1 MYRQV
6 TRQPFCPGTFPFRQQ
21 RERPLQRAEYRQH
34 TEQYLLAVD
43 RRPPAYAEHD
53 KGNQHDDFVYS
64 HDDTGRQGG
73 EPQFRGILFHAGH
86 FIHTG
91 LLHGRLDKVGV

>member
-1 MYRQV
+1 MELV
-6 TRQPFCPGTFPFRQQ
+6 S
-21 RERPLQRAEYRQH
+21 
-34 TEQYLLAVD
+34 
-43 RRPPAYAEHD
+43 RPPAYAEHD

-73 EPQFRGILFHAGH
+73 EPQFRRILFHAGH

-91 LLHGRLDKVGV
+91 LFHGRLDKVGV